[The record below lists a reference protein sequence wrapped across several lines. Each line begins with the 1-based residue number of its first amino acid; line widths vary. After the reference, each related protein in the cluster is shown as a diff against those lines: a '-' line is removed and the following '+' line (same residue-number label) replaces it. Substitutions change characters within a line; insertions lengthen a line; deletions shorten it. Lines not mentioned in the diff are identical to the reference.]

1 LWRLADEGVDV
12 GNRWFSLS
20 DAFERP
26 WQPGFCP
33 YVDLHAAMA
42 HLRAGQGLRADR
54 LMRSVELGAAENHP
68 SGIRTRNVTMPL
80 LRAIDVWGGSDRHA
94 ASGAPTNLR
103 PLLDAAGGSRIQM
116 QLLFCDLER

>member
-1 LWRLADEGVDV
+1 MMTYQAALQGLLHRGIRTLARPIDATTLLWRLADEGVDV

-20 DAFERP
+20 DAIERP

-42 HLRAGQGLRADR
+42 HLRAGQRLRADR

-80 LRAIDVWGGSDRHA
+80 LRAIDVWGGSDRH
-94 ASGAPTNLR
+94 TW
-103 PLLDAAGGSRIQM
+103 M
-116 QLLFCDLER
+116 